1 MLAAWY
7 KKQMERKSR
16 EEGRDEG
23 REEGIKGERKAWQDW
38 RSGVEDWERREA
50 EAAVEG
56 SEFTEPRSA
65 APDEV

>member
-7 KKQMERKSR
+7 KKQMEIKAR
-16 EEGRDEG
+16 EEGRA
-23 REEGIKGERKAWQDW
+23 EGIEGERKAWQDW

>member
-7 KKQMERKSR
+7 KKQMEIKAR
-16 EEGRDEG
+16 EEG
-23 REEGIKGERKAWQDW
+23 REEGRGEAFREWQDW
-38 RSGVEDWERREA
+38 RSGVEDWERRMA

-56 SEFTEPRSA
+56 SEFTEPRPT